1 MEVNPKKEFGFVTHV
16 TFSGHFRCPQERLEG
31 TAETDATAET
41 WPETTENTG
50 FTNEVTENKRVAEKG
65 AI

>member
-1 MEVNPKKEFGFVTHV
+1 MLLFC
-16 TFSGHFRCPQERLEG
+16 GHFRCPWERLEG
-31 TAETDATAET
+31 AAETDATAET

-50 FTNEVTENKRVAEKG
+50 FTNAVTENKRVAEKG